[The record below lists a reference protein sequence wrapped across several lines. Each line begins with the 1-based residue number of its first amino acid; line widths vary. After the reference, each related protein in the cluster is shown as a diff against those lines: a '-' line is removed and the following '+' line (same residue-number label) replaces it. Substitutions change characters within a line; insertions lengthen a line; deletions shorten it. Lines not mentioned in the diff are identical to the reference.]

1 MVEDAITVGQCSAI
15 RYNELL
21 RCEATHI
28 FTDSPEYDILG
39 QLHVNRMA
47 RYHVVNRGC
56 MYTTRQTNSYVFG
69 VVNNH
74 QHLSSNYIKTH
85 SQDDHHE

>member
-1 MVEDAITVGQCSAI
+1 MYSFTSSTVHATI
-15 RYNELL
+15 PPKDTTHYI
-21 RCEATHI
+21 ATHI
-28 FTDSPEYDILG
+28 FTDWPEYDILG

-56 MYTTRQTNSYVFG
+56 MYTTRQTNSYVFR
-69 VVNNH
+69 VVNTH